1 MLKFDSPA
9 EMVAHAAEYLL
20 SLPEDGGP
28 AIDPENVP
36 DWTYAA
42 TVAIVLDDLTGIGI
56 QAASEA
62 VVALGEAVFECNAEG
77 EQPAALGAW
86 MADRI
91 NEATTATS

>member
-1 MLKFDSPA
+1 
-9 EMVAHAAEYLL
+9 
-20 SLPEDGGP
+20 
-28 AIDPENVP
+28 
-36 DWTYAA
+36 
-42 TVAIVLDDLTGIGI
+42 VLDDLTGIGI